1 MINQWS
7 LTEGKNVQMKNSE
20 SLKAIVVE
28 DERYPRLSL
37 LQKLEEFRSQIEVI
51 DACDSYDAALKS
63 ILLHRPDL
71 LFMDIQLQGRDSIQ
85 LLNEL
90 QTSMHTLPRV
100 IFTTAYADRRYLMS
114 AIKFSAVDY
123 LLKPVDKNE
132 LALAIAKAV
141 NGLPAQKD
149 HQIDKLS
156 FRTVNGKIFVN
167 QNDIAYFL
175 ADGNYSQIIM
185 FQDSDVLME
194 SLRMLEQRLDPNF
207 FLRIDRKTIIN
218 LKRIYKINSRRRQ
231 CTFKAKDGTEL
242 ILDISKNGTETL
254 LNHI

>member
-1 MINQWS
+1 MMNRDI
-7 LTEGKNVQMKNSE
+7 
-20 SLKAIVVE
+20 LKAIVVE

-71 LFMDIQLQGRDSIQ
+71 LFLDIQLQGRDSIQ

-90 QTSMHTLPRV
+90 QISMHTLPRV

-123 LLKPVDKNE
+123 LLKPVDRNE

-141 NGLPAQKD
+141 NELPAQNED
-149 HQIDKLS
+149 LYEKLS
-156 FRTVNGKIFVN
+156 FKTVNGRIFVK
-167 QNDIAYFL
+167 QDDIAYFL
-175 ADGNYSQIIM
+175 ADGNYSQIVL
-185 FQDSDVLME
+185 FQDNDVLLE
-194 SLRMLEQRLDPNF
+194 SLRMLEQRLNPNV

-218 LKRIYKINSRRRQ
+218 LKRVYKINSKRRQ
-231 CTFKAKDGTEL
+231 CILKAEDGTEL
-242 ILDISKNGTETL
+242 ILDISKNGTDFL

>member
-1 MINQWS
+1 MMNRD
-7 LTEGKNVQMKNSE
+7 T
-20 SLKAIVVE
+20 LKAIVVE

-63 ILLHRPDL
+63 ILQHRPDL
-71 LFMDIQLQGRDSIQ
+71 LFLDIQLQGRDSIQ

-90 QTSMHTLPRV
+90 QNSMHTLPRV

-141 NGLPAQKD
+141 NTHHSSPNTHHPSPESQS
-149 HQIDKLS
+149 DKLS
-156 FRTVNGKIFVN
+156 FRTVNGKIFVK

-175 ADGNYSQIIM
+175 ADGNYSQIIL
-185 FQDSDVLME
+185 FQDNDVLLE
-194 SLRMLEQRLDPNF
+194 SLRMLEQRLDPNV

-218 LKRIYKINSRRRQ
+218 LKRVYKINSKRRQ
-231 CTFKAKDGTEL
+231 CTLKAEDGSEL
-242 ILDISKNGTETL
+242 ILDISKSGTETL
-254 LNHI
+254 LNRI

>member
-1 MINQWS
+1 MMNRD
-7 LTEGKNVQMKNSE
+7 T
-20 SLKAIVVE
+20 LKAIVVE

-63 ILLHRPDL
+63 ILQHRPDL
-71 LFMDIQLQGRDSIQ
+71 LFLDIQLQGRDSIQ

-90 QTSMHTLPRV
+90 QNSMHTLPRV

-141 NGLPAQKD
+141 NT
-149 HQIDKLS
+149 HHS
-156 FRTVNGKIFVN
+156 
-167 QNDIAYFL
+167 
-175 ADGNYSQIIM
+175 S
-185 FQDSDVLME
+185 
-194 SLRMLEQRLDPNF
+194 PN
-207 FLRIDRKTIIN
+207 THHP
-218 LKRIYKINSRRRQ
+218 SP
-231 CTFKAKDGTEL
+231 
-242 ILDISKNGTETL
+242 
-254 LNHI
+254 

>member
-1 MINQWS
+1 M
-7 LTEGKNVQMKNSE
+7 
-20 SLKAIVVE
+20 
-28 DERYPRLSL
+28 
-37 LQKLEEFRSQIEVI
+37 
-51 DACDSYDAALKS
+51 
-63 ILLHRPDL
+63 
-71 LFMDIQLQGRDSIQ
+71 
-85 LLNEL
+85 
-90 QTSMHTLPRV
+90 
-100 IFTTAYADRRYLMS
+100 
-114 AIKFSAVDY
+114 
-123 LLKPVDKNE
+123 
-132 LALAIAKAV
+132 
-141 NGLPAQKD
+141 PAQKD
-149 HQIDKLS
+149 HQIEKLS

-194 SLRMLEQRLDPNF
+194 SLRMLEQRLDPNV